1 MLSNRI
7 SNNHTIWCRKSSYC
21 NKIEMH
27 YMKKS
32 LISNYY
38 YWNPLKNIVSIKIT
52 LTCFENKYFL
62 RIFADK
68 RLWVLNI
75 SVAKICKFLWCI
87 ETYFLLSILMV
98 SLKLLETKK
107 WFLPVLPFMRLPWS
121 HIEINYYCSKLLTM
135 NAVFLFLLYRIIIG
149 IIWIMK
155 VLKEVKHVAYENF
168 EQQRA

>member
-7 SNNHTIWCRKSSYC
+7 SNNHTIWCRKSSYR

-27 YMKKS
+27 YMKRRS

-38 YWNPLKNIVSIKIT
+38 YWKPLKNIVSIKIT
-52 LTCFENKYFL
+52 LTCFGNKYFL

-87 ETYFLLSILMV
+87 ETDLF
-98 SLKLLETKK
+98 KK
-107 WFLPVLPFMRLPWS
+107 WKKKQNSLYEEVLEILTHDCQSVSRRNKCKCDDSLMPREGHMWSCAIQNFMPSCLSR
-121 HIEINYYCSKLLTM
+121 
-135 NAVFLFLLYRIIIG
+135 
-149 IIWIMK
+149 
-155 VLKEVKHVAYENF
+155 
-168 EQQRA
+168 